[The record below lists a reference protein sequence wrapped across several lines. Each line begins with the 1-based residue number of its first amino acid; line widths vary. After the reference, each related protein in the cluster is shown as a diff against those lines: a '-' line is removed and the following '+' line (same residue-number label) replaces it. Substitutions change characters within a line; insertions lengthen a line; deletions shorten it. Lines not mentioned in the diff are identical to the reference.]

1 MKNNKELK
9 KIALK
14 LGKKILSTI
23 DTDAYSKLPFQHCIV
38 DNAFDPEILKGC
50 DFSFEDRNNSQW
62 DHQDDSDIEIKSRSN
77 WESEMDIPE
86 GVLPVVRI
94 FNSAIVLRAISEVFG
109 IKKLIP
115 DPYFTGGGM
124 NVTQPGGLLDVHVDG
139 NYHDATGLNRRINI
153 LLYLTQGWKEN
164 WGGELGLYSD
174 DGETCVK
181 KIPPIRNRVVIF
193 DTHDKSYHGLPSPLN
208 YPSGKERRSIILY
221 YYTLESRP
229 SDQIVEKN
237 PHSALWK
244 KRGFLDKRGN
254 RVRSFE

>member
-153 LLYLTQGWKEN
+153 LLYLTHGWKEN